1 MKTARPWRLVLGAA
15 FVATVFTGCLSKEE
29 SNTGASGD
37 SPVSQNSPPV
47 ISGQPPASAKA
58 GTHWSFTPNTSDPDG
73 DNLTFAIQNKP
84 DWASFETA
92 SGKLSGTPDAADV
105 GSYPDIEISVT
116 DGQAK
121 VTLPAF
127 SVDVVQASTSSI
139 TLSWQ
144 PPTVNE
150 DGSTLSDLAGYKI
163 YYGTES
169 GNYSQAIQVNNP
181 GLASY
186 VVENLVPDTY
196 YIVATSFNR
205 DGVESEFS
213 NEAVKQVF

>member
-1 MKTARPWRLVLGAA
+1 M
-15 FVATVFTGCLSKEE
+15 
-29 SNTGASGD
+29 
-37 SPVSQNSPPV
+37 
-47 ISGQPPASAKA
+47 
-58 GTHWSFTPNTSDPDG
+58 
-73 DNLTFAIQNKP
+73 
-84 DWASFETA
+84 
-92 SGKLSGTPDAADV
+92 
-105 GSYPDIEISVT
+105 
-116 DGQAK
+116 
-121 VTLPAF
+121 TLPAF
-127 SVDVVQASTSSI
+127 SVDVVQASTNSI

-186 VVENLVPDTY
+186 VVENLVPATY